1 MKQVRSRKLLNR
13 LKSTAFLL
21 YLCYFAIHI
30 PQIKHILLGAKPLL
44 MLKFIYP
51 KPLQDKIVQDFKI
64 FERKIR
70 HLELINQNVL

>member
-1 MKQVRSRKLLNR
+1 MLFCDTYTTNKTHQ
-13 LKSTAFLL
+13 
-21 YLCYFAIHI
+21 
-30 PQIKHILLGAKPLL
+30 LGAKPLL

-51 KPLQDKIVQDFKI
+51 KPLQDKIVQDFQI